1 MEWWPTQQRVS
12 LAVPTQG
19 ILRISLPL
27 SLEDPNHDEVT
38 ESSDFVKSDQDKNQ
52 SNGALEIDHDPEDG
66 LPNMVIVTE
75 SQRS

>member
-1 MEWWPTQQRVS
+1 MMKLLSPVILLRV
-12 LAVPTQG
+12 
-19 ILRISLPL
+19 IRI
-27 SLEDPNHDEVT
+27 
-38 ESSDFVKSDQDKNQ
+38 KNQ